1 MTQAER
7 SKMVQLMKQ
16 WEDVRDAA
24 ATVILAEGLLGSLQ
38 RSILTGLMM
47 LAPAPHP
54 AKVFSAVDLAVEF
67 LAPYVRALTPGL
79 SQAAVRA
86 LIEQFEQRPGRAVS
100 HGG

>member
-1 MTQAER
+1 
-7 SKMVQLMKQ
+7 
-16 WEDVRDAA
+16 
-24 ATVILAEGLLGSLQ
+24 
-38 RSILTGLMM
+38 
-47 LAPAPHP
+47 
-54 AKVFSAVDLAVEF
+54 VEF